1 MIAHYACGY
10 DGEVGRFA
18 ALVVWFALACSAAAQ
33 DAPPAEADPTQKP
46 EPVTEPAEPDVD
58 QRRRTELNLLGRT
71 NTASGESRRNEN
83 VQFNLVDNNA
93 LKELNARL
101 GVSATIV
108 KQFDVERRYFA
119 TELGNPATA
128 PAHVGFSPADALH
141 GRLRYAHQNSA
152 FSARSFFQVGDV
164 QPARENEYGVAL
176 SGPLWEGGHFSV
188 DGGQKKIRG
197 QVNGNVLV
205 PKPDERT
212 ALATDP
218 ELRSLVQRFL
228 SAYPA
233 ALPNRTDINER
244 ALNTNSPQR
253 IDEETAVVRFDQ
265 EAGPGN
271 RLYFQ
276 YAFTGQQVDAF
287 QLVAGQ
293 NPDADIKSHRTAA
306 TWNRAWSP
314 ATTTDLTASFD
325 RIGTLLRPEENAV
338 GPLISTAGLTA
349 LGPGGVIPLDRAINT
364 FRYAGRLQQ
373 SRGRHD
379 WKAGF
384 ELMRRQLNGRETDV
398 HRGFFSFGNNF
409 GNDAITNLRLG
420 LPTQHIVS
428 IGDVHRGYRNWAAA
442 LFLQDKWSLGANWTL
457 HFGLSLGLVAAPN
470 EVNGRD
476 EIAYGCDCNNIS
488 PRFGFAR
495 RLPNR
500 WGVLRGAYGL
510 TYGQIYPVTYQQVR
524 LAVPGNL
531 KIVVP
536 DAPLV
541 DPLGGFD
548 GSDPNIRP
556 TTYVLAEGLVAPYSH
571 QYNFSWQLEP
581 TKDWSL
587 ELGYV
592 GSRSHKLLLMAYR
605 NRGGRVEGIPHTS
618 ATLNIRRAV
627 DGLAD
632 IRYVHNGSIGYYD
645 AARASLVSPELGG
658 LSVRATYWFSKAIDL
673 GSGYTNT
680 AYDADSRL
688 ARGQWEFDQFQDMK
702 GLSDFD
708 QPHAFLWTA
717 TYRTPSSSSG
727 GNVLRMIA
735 ADWELSAVTLFKSGT
750 PFTVDAGG
758 DAPGF
763 GNVDGNG
770 GDRPNLLD
778 ASVLGR
784 TIGHPDKSK
793 ALMPRSAF
801 EFMAL
806 DQNRG
811 SVGRNTFRK
820 GPIRNVNAA
829 LARTF
834 VVQADHRVTLR
845 AEAINLS
852 NTAQFAE
859 PGFSLANPN
868 FGEITNTLNDGRTFR
883 FGLSYLF

>member
-1 MIAHYACGY
+1 MALG
-10 DGEVGRFA
+10 A
-18 ALVVWFALACSAAAQ
+18 AGQSEPPVPPAPEEEPEPAAA
-33 DAPPAEADPTQKP
+33 PAEAA
-46 EPVTEPAEPDVD
+46 AE
-58 QRRRTELNLLGRT
+58 QRRRTELNLLGQT
-71 NTASGESRRNEN
+71 DTASGESRRNEN
-83 VQFNLVDNNA
+83 VQFNLVDNNS

-108 KQFDVERRYFA
+108 KEFDAERRYFA
-119 TELGNPATA
+119 TEFGNPPTA
-128 PAHVGFSPADALH
+128 PAHIQFGPADAFH
-141 GRLRYAHQNSA
+141 GRLRYSHQNSV

-164 QPARENEYGVAL
+164 QPARENNYGVAL
-176 SGPLWEGGHFSV
+176 SGPLWGGAHFSV

-218 ELRSLVQRFL
+218 ELRAIVQRYL
-228 SAYPA
+228 DAYPA

-244 ALNTNSPQR
+244 ALNINSPQR
-253 IDEETAVVRFDQ
+253 IDDDTALLRFDQ
-265 EAGPGN
+265 ALGEDD
-271 RLYFQ
+271 RLYLQ
-276 YAFTGQQVDAF
+276 YVFTAQQVDAF

-293 NPDADIKSHRTAA
+293 NPDADIKSHRAA
-306 TWNRAWSP
+306 VTWNRAWSP
-314 ATTTDLTASFD
+314 ATTSDLTASFD
-325 RIGTLLRPEENAV
+325 RLGTLLRPEENAV
-338 GPLISTAGLTA
+338 GPLVSTAGLTA
-349 LGPGGVIPLDRAINT
+349 LGPGGVIPLDRALNT

-373 SRGRHD
+373 SRGRHS

-409 GNDAITNLRLG
+409 GNDGITNLRLG

-428 IGDVHRGYRNWAAA
+428 IGDVHRGYRKWETA
-442 LFLQDKWSLGANWTL
+442 LFAQDNWQAGADWTL
-457 HFGLSLGLVAAPN
+457 NFGLSLGLVPAPY

-476 EIAYGCDCNNIS
+476 RIPYGCDCNNWS
-488 PRFGFAR
+488 PQFGFAR
-495 RLPNR
+495 RLPGR

-510 TYGQIYPVTYQQVR
+510 TYGQIYPVTYQQIR

-536 DAPLV
+536 DANLVHPLAN
-541 DPLGGFD
+541 FD

-556 TTYVLAEGLVAPYSH
+556 TTYVLADDLVAPYSH
-571 QYNFSWQLEP
+571 QYNLSWQLEP
-581 TKDWSL
+581 APGWSL

-592 GSRSHKLLLMAYR
+592 GSRSHKLLIMAYE
-605 NRGGRVEGIPHTS
+605 NRGQPVEGVPQTS
-618 ATLNIRRAV
+618 ATVNIRRAV

-645 AARASLVSPELGG
+645 AARVSLVSPEVRG
-658 LSVRATYWFSKAIDL
+658 LTMRATYWFSKAIDL
-673 GSGYTNT
+673 GSDFTNT
-680 AYDADSRL
+680 AYDADSRHS
-688 ARGQWEFDQFQDMK
+688 RSQDEFNQFGDMK

-717 TYRTPSSSSG
+717 TFRTPSAGAG
-727 GNVLRMIA
+727 GNVLRKLA

-750 PFTVDAGG
+750 PFSVDAGS

-778 ASVLGR
+778 PSVLGR
-784 TIGHPDKSK
+784 TIGNPDQSK
-793 ALMPRSAF
+793 ALLPREAF
-801 EFMAL
+801 AYMTL
-806 DQNRG
+806 DQARG
-811 SVGRNTFRK
+811 SLGRNTFRK
-820 GPIRNVNAA
+820 GPIHNVNAA

-834 VVQADHRVTLR
+834 AVQTDHRLTLR

-852 NTAQFAE
+852 NTPQFAE
-859 PGFSLANPN
+859 PGFSLTNRN
-868 FGEITNTLNDGRTFR
+868 FGQITNTLNDGRTFR
-883 FGLSYLF
+883 FGLTYAF

>member
-1 MIAHYACGY
+1 MRP
-10 DGEVGRFA
+10 VA
-18 ALVVWFALACSAAAQ
+18 AAIFLLALALAAAAQ
-33 DAPPAEADPTQKP
+33 TPPSPEPNPAAAPAVPAEAA
-46 EPVTEPAEPDVD
+46 AEPDSD

-71 NTASGESRRNEN
+71 DTASGESRRNEN

-108 KQFDVERRYFA
+108 KEFDAERRYFG
-119 TELGNPATA
+119 TEYGNPATV
-128 PAHVGFSPADALH
+128 PAHVRFAVADALH
-141 GRLRYAHQNSA
+141 GRLRYAHQNSV
-152 FSARSFFQVGDV
+152 FTARSFFQVGDV
-164 QPARENEYGVAL
+164 QPARENDYGLAL
-176 SGPLWEGGHFSV
+176 SAPLWAGAHVSI

-218 ELRSLVQRFL
+218 EVRAIVQGYL
-228 SAYPA
+228 DAYPA

-253 IDEETAVVRFDQ
+253 IDDDTALLRIEQARGD
-265 EAGPGN
+265 AD
-271 RLYFQ
+271 RIYLQ
-276 YAFTGQQVDAF
+276 YGFTAQQVDAF

-293 NPDADIKSHRTAA
+293 NPDADIKSHRAA
-306 TWNRAWSP
+306 VTWNRAWSP
-314 ATTTDLTASFD
+314 TTATDLSAGFD

-338 GPLISTAGLTA
+338 GPLVSTSFLTA
-349 LGPGGVIPLDRAINT
+349 LGPGGVIPLDRALNT

-373 SRGRHD
+373 TRGRHN

-384 ELMRRQLNGRETDV
+384 ELLRQQLNGRETDV

-420 LPTQHIVS
+420 LPTQQIVS
-428 IGDVHRGYRNWAAA
+428 IGDVHRGYRNWAATM
-442 LFLQDKWSLGANWTL
+442 FLQDRWSLGANWTL
-457 HFGLSLGLVAAPN
+457 DFGLSLGLVPAPY

-476 EIAYGCDCNNIS
+476 RIAYDCDCNNWS

-495 RLPNR
+495 RLPGKL
-500 WGVLRGAYGL
+500 GVLRGAYGL
-510 TYGQIYPVTYQQVR
+510 TYGQIYPVTYQQIR
-524 LAVPGNL
+524 LAPPGNL

-536 DAPLV
+536 DPDLA
-541 DPLGGFD
+541 DPLKSFD

-556 TTYVLAEGLVAPYSH
+556 TTYVLADDLVAPYSH
-571 QYNFSWQLEP
+571 QYNFSWQFEP
-581 TKDWSL
+581 AAGWSL

-592 GSRSHKLLLMAYR
+592 GSRSHKLLIMAYQ
-605 NRGGRVEGIPHTS
+605 NRGRPVEGIPQTS

-645 AARASLVSPELGG
+645 AARVSLVSPELRGFTMRG
-658 LSVRATYWFSKAIDL
+658 AYWFSKAIDL
-673 GSGYTNT
+673 GSDFTNT
-680 AYDADSRL
+680 AYDADSRHSRSQDEL
-688 ARGQWEFDQFQDMK
+688 NQFEDMK

-708 QPHAFLWTA
+708 QPHALLWTA
-717 TYRTPSSSSG
+717 TFRTPASGAG
-727 GNVLRMIA
+727 GNALRKLA
-735 ADWELSAVTLFKSGT
+735 AGWELSAVTLFKSGT
-750 PFTVDAGG
+750 PFSVDSGS

-778 ASVLGR
+778 SSVLGR
-784 TIGHPDKSK
+784 TIGHPDQSTS
-793 ALMPRSAF
+793 LLPRAAF
-801 EFMAL
+801 AFMTL
-806 DQNRG
+806 DQARG
-811 SVGRNTFRK
+811 SLGRNTFRK

-834 VVQADHRVTLR
+834 AIQTDHRLTLR
-845 AEAINLS
+845 AEAINLL
-852 NTAQFAE
+852 NTPQFAE
-859 PGFSLANPN
+859 PGFSLTNPN
-868 FGEITNTLNDGRTFR
+868 FGKITNTLNDGRTFR
-883 FGLSYLF
+883 FGMSYGF

>member
-10 DGEVGRFA
+10 DGEMGRFA

-33 DAPPAEADPTQKP
+33 NAPPGEADPARES
-46 EPVTEPAEPDVD
+46 EPANEPAEPDAD
-58 QRRRTELNLLGRT
+58 RRRRTELNLLGRT
-71 NTASGESRRNEN
+71 DTASGESRRNEN

-108 KQFDVERRYFA
+108 KEFDSERRYFG
-119 TELGNPATA
+119 TELGNPSTV
-128 PAHVGFSPADALH
+128 PAHVQLNPADGLH
-141 GRLRYAHQNSA
+141 GRLRYSHQNSV

-164 QPARENEYGVAL
+164 QPARENAYGIAL
-176 SGPLWEGGHFSV
+176 SGPLWDGAHFSI

-218 ELRSLVQRFL
+218 ELRTLVQRFL

-233 ALPNRTDINER
+233 ELPNRTDINER

-253 IDEETAVVRFDQ
+253 IDDDTGLLRVDQ
-265 EAGPGN
+265 AFGEAD
-271 RLYFQ
+271 RLYLQ

-293 NPDADIKSHRTAA
+293 NPDADIKSHRAA
-306 TWNRAWSP
+306 LTWNRAWSP
-314 ATTTDLTASFD
+314 ATATDLTASFD

-349 LGPGGVIPLDRAINT
+349 LGPGGVIPLDRALNS
-364 FRYAGRLQQ
+364 FRYAGRVQQ
-373 SRGRHD
+373 ARGRHN

-398 HRGFFSFGNNF
+398 HRGFFSFGPNF

-428 IGDVHRGYRNWAAA
+428 IGDVHRGYRKWAAD
-442 LFLQDKWSLGANWTL
+442 FFVQDKWSVGANWTL
-457 HFGLSLGLVAAPN
+457 DFGLSLGLVAAPS

-476 EIAYGCDCNNIS
+476 EIAYGCDCNNFS

-495 RLPNR
+495 RLPGR
-500 WGVLRGAYGL
+500 LGVMRGAYGL
-510 TYGQIYPVTYQQVR
+510 TYGQIFPVTYQQIR

-548 GSDPNIRP
+548 GTDPNIRP
-556 TTYVLAEGLVAPYSH
+556 TTYVLAEDLVAPYSH

-581 TKDWSL
+581 AADWSL

-605 NRGGRVEGIPHTS
+605 NRGGRPEGIPLTS
-618 ATLNIRRAV
+618 GTLNIRRAV

-645 AARASLVSPELGG
+645 AARVSLVSPDLRG
-658 LSVRATYWFSKAIDL
+658 LTMRATYWFSKAIDL

-717 TYRTPSSSSG
+717 S
-727 GNVLRMIA
+727 LRLPGVRGSRSVFRKLA

-750 PFTVDAGG
+750 PFTVDAGS

-778 ASVLGR
+778 SSVLGR
-784 TIGHPDKSK
+784 TIGHPDESK
-793 ALMPRSAF
+793 VRLPAEAFELMP
-801 EFMAL
+801 L
-806 DQNRG
+806 DQVRG
-811 SVGRNTFRK
+811 SLGRNTFRK

-834 VVQADHRVTLR
+834 AIQADHTLTLR

-852 NTAQFAE
+852 NTPQFAG

-883 FGLSYLF
+883 FGLTYGF

>member
-1 MIAHYACGY
+1 MG
-10 DGEVGRFA
+10 VF
-18 ALVVWFALACSAAAQ
+18 ALVVACALAPVAAAQ
-33 DAPPAEADPTQKP
+33 SRPQAAESEPAP
-46 EPVTEPAEPDVD
+46 EPERSGPPSETDAD
-58 QRRRTELNLLGRT
+58 RRSRTDLNLLGRT
-71 NTASGESRRNEN
+71 DTASGESRRNEN

-108 KQFDVERRYFA
+108 NQFDVERRYFGA
-119 TELGNPATA
+119 ELGNPATT
-128 PAHVGFSPADALH
+128 PAHAGFHLADDLH
-141 GRLRYAHQNSA
+141 GRLRYSHQNSV
-152 FSARSFFQVGDV
+152 FTARSFFQVGDV
-164 QPARENEYGVAL
+164 QPARENDYGLTL
-176 SGPLWEGGHFSV
+176 SGPLWRGAWFSL

-218 ELRSLVQRFL
+218 ELRALVQRFL

-233 ALPNRTDINER
+233 ESPNRTDVNER
-244 ALNTNSPQR
+244 ALNINSPQR
-253 IDEETAVVRFDQ
+253 IDDDIGLVRLDQ
-265 EAGPGN
+265 SIGPDD
-271 RLYFQ
+271 RLYLQ
-276 YAFTGQQVDAF
+276 YGFTGQQVDAF

-293 NPDADIKSHRTAA
+293 NPDADIKSHRASL
-306 TWNRAWSP
+306 TWNRAWDA

-325 RIGTLLRPEENAV
+325 RLGTLLRPEENAV

-373 SRGRHD
+373 SRGRHS

-384 ELMRRQLNGRETDV
+384 ELLRRQLNGRETDV
-398 HRGFFSFGNNF
+398 HRGFFSFTNNF
-409 GNDAITNLRLG
+409 DNDAITNLRLG
-420 LPTQHIVS
+420 RPTQHIVS
-428 IGDVHRGYRNWAAA
+428 IGDVHRGYRNWAAT
-442 LFLQDKWSLGANWTL
+442 LFVQDKWSLGSRWTL
-457 HFGLSLGLVAAPN
+457 DFGLSLGLIPAPHEEN
-470 EVNGRD
+470 DRD
-476 EIAYGCDCNNIS
+476 AIDYRCDCNNWS

-495 RLPNR
+495 RLPQR
-500 WGVLRGAYGL
+500 WGVVRGAYGL
-510 TYGQIYPVTYQQVR
+510 TYGQIFPVTYQQIR

-536 DAPLV
+536 DADLV
-541 DPLGGFD
+541 DPLAGFD

-556 TTYVLAEGLVAPYSH
+556 TTYVLAEDLVAPYSH
-571 QYNFSWQLEP
+571 QYNLSWQLEP
-581 TKDWSL
+581 TADWSL

-605 NRGGRVEGIPHTS
+605 NRGGRVPGIPLTS
-618 ATLNIRRAV
+618 GTLNIRRAV

-645 AARASLVSPELGG
+645 AARVSVVSPDLGG
-658 LSVRATYWFSKAIDL
+658 LTMRATYWFSKAIDL

-688 ARGQWEFDQFQDMK
+688 ARSQDELDQFTDMK

-717 TYRTPSSSSG
+717 SFRTPPARPG
-727 GNVLRMIA
+727 AGAWRKLA
-735 ADWELSAVTLFKSGT
+735 ASWELSAVTLFKSGT
-750 PFTVDAGG
+750 PFSVDAGS

-778 ASVLGR
+778 PSVLRR
-784 TIGHPDKSK
+784 TVGHPDDSR
-793 ALMPRSAF
+793 ALLPGRAF
-801 EFMAL
+801 EFMSL
-806 DQNRG
+806 EQVRG
-811 SVGRNTFRK
+811 SLGRNTFRK

-834 VVQADHRVTLR
+834 FILQADHRLTLR

-852 NTAQFAE
+852 NTPQFAA

-883 FGLSYLF
+883 LGLSYSF